1 VVVVMLC
8 RGCCCGTAQKHPRT
22 DHEAQQLTLEQAV
35 AAQPLVDLRVVD
47 CLDECDRS
55 NVALV
60 RRPRAPKADR
70 DTWLGGLLTPAAT
83 STLADWLREGAPPEL
98 PRLLSS
104 LRFKP
109 ARRKGR

>member
-1 VVVVMLC
+1 MLC

-22 DHEAQQLTLEQAV
+22 DHAQQQLALEQAV

-83 STLADWLREGAPPEL
+83 KAFADWLSEGAPREL
-98 PRLLSS
+98 PRHLAS